1 MDFGKFIS
9 TGHNMPVL
17 NTATPYLGNGGTT

>member
-9 TGHNMPVL
+9 TEHDMPVL
-17 NTATPYLGNGGTT
+17 NTATPYLRNGGTT